1 MYTVGMPIAGEL
13 FFMYATMLIA
23 VPTGVKVFNWISTM
37 FRGSMTFETPMLFA
51 IAFII
56 LFTIGGLSGVML
68 SLAPL
73 DFQYQDT
80 YFVVAHFHYVMV
92 GGTIVGY
99 LGALHFWWPKMFGR
113 MYAEF
118 PAKIS
123 AILVFVGFNLT
134 FFPQFLLGY
143 MGMPRRYHEYPAEFQ
158 VLNLFSTAGALVLGV
173 GYIMPIFYLTWAAF
187 FGKKA
192 SSNPW
197 GATTL
202 DWTHTESPPS
212 PHNFESTPVVTADPY
227 DYRVIQKEGA
237 LVAH

>member
-1 MYTVGMPIAGEL
+1 
-13 FFMYATMLIA
+13 
-23 VPTGVKVFNWISTM
+23 
-37 FRGSMTFETPMLFA
+37 
-51 IAFII
+51 
-56 LFTIGGLSGVML
+56 
-68 SLAPL
+68 
-73 DFQYQDT
+73 
-80 YFVVAHFHYVMV
+80 
-92 GGTIVGY
+92 
-99 LGALHFWWPKMFGR
+99 MFGR